1 MSRRARLGFV
11 AACLLVFALIA
22 APITWRLPSIG
33 PSTKTPATVTLA
45 PGAVPP
51 GSLAVTDLRDLG
63 QLQARFNA
71 DQGMPRLV
79 LALAPT

>member
-1 MSRRARLGFV
+1 MSRRARLGFI
-11 AACLLVFALIA
+11 AACLLVFGLVAAL
-22 APITWRLPSIG
+22 TWRLPS
-33 PSTKTPATVTLA
+33 TETPATATLA
-45 PGAVPP
+45 PGAAPP
-51 GSLAVTDLRDLG
+51 AGLAVTDLNDLG

>member
-1 MSRRARLGFV
+1 MSRRARLGFI
-11 AACLLVFALIA
+11 AACLLVFGLVAALT
-22 APITWRLPSIG
+22 TWGMPSTG

-51 GSLAVTDLRDLG
+51 ASLAVTDLHDLG
-63 QLQARFNA
+63 RLQARFNA

>member
-1 MSRRARLGFV
+1 MSRRVRLGFI
-11 AACLLVFALIA
+11 AACLLVFGLVAAL
-22 APITWRLPSIG
+22 TWRL
-33 PSTKTPATVTLA
+33 PSTKTPATATLA
-45 PGAVPP
+45 PGAASPA
-51 GSLAVTDLRDLG
+51 GLAVTDLNDLG

>member
-1 MSRRARLGFV
+1 MSRRARLGFI
-11 AACLLVFALIA
+11 AACLLAFGLVAALT
-22 APITWRLPSIG
+22 TWGLPSTG

-51 GSLAVTDLRDLG
+51 ASLAVTDLDDLG

>member
-1 MSRRARLGFV
+1 MSRRVRLGFI
-11 AACLLVFALIA
+11 AACLLVFGLVAALT
-22 APITWRLPSIG
+22 TWGIPSTG
-33 PSTKTPATVTLA
+33 PSNNTPATVTLA

-51 GSLAVTDLRDLG
+51 ASLTVTDLNDLG

-71 DQGMPRLV
+71 DQGVPRLV

>member
-1 MSRRARLGFV
+1 MSRRACLGFV
-11 AACLLVFALIA
+11 AACLLVFGVVAALT
-22 APITWRLPSIG
+22 TWRLPSTD
-33 PSTKTPATVTLA
+33 PSTKPPATVTLA

-51 GSLAVTDLRDLG
+51 ATLAVTDLHDLG

>member
-1 MSRRARLGFV
+1 MSRRVRLGFI
-11 AACLLVFALIA
+11 AACLLVFALVA
-22 APITWRLPSIG
+22 ALITRGSSTG
-33 PSTKTPATVTLA
+33 PSSRTPATVTLA

-51 GSLAVTDLRDLG
+51 AGLAVTDLNDLG

>member
-1 MSRRARLGFV
+1 MSRRARLGFI
-11 AACLLVFALIA
+11 AACLLVFGLVA
-22 APITWRLPSIG
+22 AHAWRLPSTG
-33 PSTKTPATVTLA
+33 PSTKTPATATVA
-45 PGAVPP
+45 PGAVAPA
-51 GSLAVTDLRDLG
+51 GLAVTDLHDLG

>member
-11 AACLLVFALIA
+11 AACLLVFALIVA
-22 APITWRLPSIG
+22 FITWRLPSIG
-33 PSTKTPATVTLA
+33 PSTKTPTTVTLA

-51 GSLAVTDLRDLG
+51 ATIAVTDLRDLG

>member
-1 MSRRARLGFV
+1 VGKVVDSAVQQDAGHRDLG
-11 AACLLVFALIA
+11 A
-22 APITWRLPSIG
+22 G
-33 PSTKTPATVTLA
+33 GDPA
-45 PGAVPP
+45 G
-51 GSLAVTDLRDLG
+51 LAVADLRDVG

>member
-1 MSRRARLGFV
+1 
-11 AACLLVFALIA
+11 
-22 APITWRLPSIG
+22 
-33 PSTKTPATVTLA
+33 LA
-45 PGAVPP
+45 PGATQPA
-51 GSLAVTDLRDLG
+51 GLAVADLRDVG